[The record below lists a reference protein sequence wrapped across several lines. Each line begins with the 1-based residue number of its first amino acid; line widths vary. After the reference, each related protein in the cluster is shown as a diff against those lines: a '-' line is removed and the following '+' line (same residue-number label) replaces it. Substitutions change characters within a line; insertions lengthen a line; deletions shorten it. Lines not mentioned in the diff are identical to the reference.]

1 MLALAAD
8 ATRTGTDVWTELI
21 AMDKTKYFRR
31 RQFAL
36 GPEWVDLDGWTR
48 WKFDERLLLTVH
60 PDLALTHVEQGSKS
74 AALLGYMIDPFDP
87 EREARA
93 ILEKFL
99 EKVRSLE
106 DVTQEAMRMSGRF
119 VMLVALREDRW
130 LFHDAVALR
139 QVCYSQ
145 ASNDAIWCASQAE
158 TIAERLGSAKDPE
171 VVDFAKLPGFQK
183 GTTEFWLLNDKT
195 PYQGIRNL
203 LPNHFL
209 DLRTGR
215 AARFWPR
222 NGSIPALSITE
233 SIERCTPILQQTIEA
248 ASQRFDLRMGI
259 SAGNDSRK
267 TLAASKKVKDR
278 IYYFSHAPGADQ
290 GDVNDI
296 RVPARLLPKLG
307 IEHHRLGWSEM
318 DDEFRRLYEASATLA
333 RTKKGHIA
341 YTLLKHFGPETTVM
355 NSNIAEVSQ
364 CIYWLPK
371 SRIDGRNLAIING
384 LPHPW
389 AIKELQAWIDGAKDA
404 CDASG
409 MDILA
414 LFFLEQRMGRWC
426 TMAFSEYDI
435 AHETFNPF
443 NNRLLHSLM
452 LGVAERHRRDRRW
465 DVSIK
470 HIKYMWP
477 ETLSE
482 PINPQDRLRNKVQ
495 QFIRRFII
503 HKTIAPW
510 LPVYPW
516 LRYLKKKR
524 RFEEAMLRRQNLH
537 ATSVVSLPPTAC

>member
-1 MLALAAD
+1 
-8 ATRTGTDVWTELI
+8 
-21 AMDKTKYFRR
+21 MDRTKYFRR

-36 GPEWVDLDGWTR
+36 GPEWIDFEGWTR
-48 WKFDERLLLTVH
+48 WKFDEGLLLTVH
-60 PDLALTHVEQGSKS
+60 PSLAVTHVEQGGNS

-87 EREARA
+87 DRGEQAL
-93 ILEKFL
+93 LETFL

-106 DVTQEAMRMSGRF
+106 DVTDQLMRMSGRF
-119 VMLVALREDRW
+119 ALLVALREHRW

-139 QVCYSQ
+139 QVFYSR
-145 ASNDAIWCASQAE
+145 ASDGAIWCASQAE
-158 TIAERLGSAKDPE
+158 TIAERLGSPSDPE

-195 PYQGIRNL
+195 PYQGILNL

-209 DLRTGR
+209 DLRTGQ
-215 AARFWPR
+215 ATRFWPKK
-222 NGSIPALSITE
+222 GSIPALSIKE

-248 ASQRFDLRMGI
+248 ASRRFDLRMGI

-267 TLAASKKVKDR
+267 TLAASRKVKDR
-278 IYYFSHAPGADQ
+278 IYYFSHAPRADQ
-290 GDVNDI
+290 EDINDV

-318 DDEFRRLYEASATLA
+318 DDEFRQRYQQSATWA

-341 YTLLKHFGPETTVM
+341 YILLKHFGPETTVM

-389 AIKELQAWIDGAKDA
+389 AVKELQAWIDGARNA
-404 CDASG
+404 CEACG

-435 AHETFNPF
+435 VHETFNPF

-452 LGVAERHRRDRRW
+452 LGVGERHRRDRRW

-477 ETLSE
+477 ETLEE
-482 PINPQDRLRNKVQ
+482 PINPQDRLGNKVQ

-510 LPVYPW
+510 LPIYPW

-524 RFEEAMLRRQNLH
+524 RFEKVMPRPQNRQEA
-537 ATSVVSLPPTAC
+537 SVVNPHQPHPERR